1 MSKTVKKRKIESLV
15 ENNYSLRSKS
25 NRNKNVVKYENEVKV
40 NLSLNCEQINQS
52 INVSTNKLTKMPT
65 KTYNLRRRGITT
77 NDNSYYL
84 RQKTSNLKLN
94 DLPDDCLLLIFER
107 LDTIRDKCFL
117 QSGIQSFIR
126 FFSSLIFIFLFI
138 RIFMTR
144 K

>member
-1 MSKTVKKRKIESLV
+1 MSKTTKKRKIEKLV
-15 ENNYSLRSKS
+15 ENNYSLRSKK
-25 NRNKNVVKYENEVKV
+25 NKNVVKNEKEVK
-40 NLSLNCEQINQS
+40 LSLNCEQINQS
-52 INVSTNKLTKMPT
+52 INISTNKFTKMPT

-117 QSGIQSFIR
+117 QSGIQSSIHSFIHSII
-126 FFSSLIFIFLFI
+126 FFSNINLFI
-138 RIFMTR
+138 NIF
-144 K
+144 

>member
-1 MSKTVKKRKIESLV
+1 MSKTTKKRKIETLV

-25 NRNKNVVKYENEVKV
+25 NRNKNVVKYENEV

-52 INVSTNKLTKMPT
+52 INVSNKLTKMPT
-65 KTYNLRRRGITT
+65 KTYNLRRRGITS

-117 QSGIQSFIR
+117 QSGIH
-126 FFSSLIFIFLFI
+126 SLIHSFNCFLHYSYFY
-138 RIFMTR
+138 
-144 K
+144 